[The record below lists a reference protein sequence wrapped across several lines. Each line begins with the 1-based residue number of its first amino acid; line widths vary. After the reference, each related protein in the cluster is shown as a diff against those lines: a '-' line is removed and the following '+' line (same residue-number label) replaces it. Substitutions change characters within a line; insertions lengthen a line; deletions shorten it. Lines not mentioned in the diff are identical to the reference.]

1 VDSIT
6 YGIYLRALWAVPAI
20 LSIIDMDAMLRQ
32 ARENGSDS
40 DVDLILALRMVK
52 EEGHAPW
59 EIGN

>member
-1 VDSIT
+1 MDSISF
-6 YGIYLRALWAVPAI
+6 GIYLRALWAVPAI

-52 EEGHAPW
+52 SENHQP
-59 EIGN
+59 